1 MELPQ
6 GHTRVCIQPI
16 VAILV
21 QSSVPR
27 LIQVYRTRML
37 CGPQAGFQI
46 RAFQKILAA
55 ARELDCILV
64 MECRLIFPFTDLSTS
79 ILPIPKNATR
89 ALYIGIVSQRYFRM
103 SEIERWSLNIFQY
116 KSSITYRS

>member
-6 GHTRVCIQPI
+6 GDTRVCIQPI

-46 RAFQKILAA
+46 RASRIRLHTRDGMSSYISVYGLIYFNTANT
-55 ARELDCILV
+55 E
-64 MECRLIFPFTDLSTS
+64 ECHAS
-79 ILPIPKNATR
+79 
-89 ALYIGIVSQRYFRM
+89 ALYRNCQPTLLQD
-103 SEIERWSLNIFQY
+103 E
-116 KSSITYRS
+116 